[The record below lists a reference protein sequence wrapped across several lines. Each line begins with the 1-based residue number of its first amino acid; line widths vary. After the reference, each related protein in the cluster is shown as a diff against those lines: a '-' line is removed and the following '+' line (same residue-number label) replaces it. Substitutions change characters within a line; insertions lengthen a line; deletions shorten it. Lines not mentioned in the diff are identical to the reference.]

1 MNFDDIIK
9 NFTSIFIGIVIAI
22 ILSQECLVQPHIL
35 NI

>member
-1 MNFDDIIK
+1 MGFDDIIK

-22 ILSQECLVQPHIL
+22 ILITRCLVQPHIL

>member
-1 MNFDDIIK
+1 MDFDDIIK
-9 NFTSIFIGIVIAI
+9 NFTSIFIGIIIAI